1 MIIGIT
7 GTLGAGKGTIVE
19 FLKQKGFKHF
29 SVREFLIEKINQ
41 RGLPVNRDSMVAIAN
56 QLREKNSPS
65 YIVEQLLEQAKNSE
79 HAIIESIRTP
89 AEAELI
95 KKKSGFLLAVDA
107 ISQLRYTRIIT
118 RQSET
123 DNISF
128 DEFIGQE
135 KREMYSIDPNHQNLN
150 KCIQMANFVLENNK
164 DLKHLKKQ
172 VEIVLE
178 KIKTTKQEPEKYNR
192 PSWDEYFMKITS
204 V

>member
-95 KKKSGFLLAVDA
+95 KKKNGFLLAVDA

-150 KCIQMANFVLENNK
+150 KCIQMANFVCLYQQQNQLEQATAQYQYILQYISPTNTK
-164 DLKHLKKQ
+164 ARQALE
-172 VEIVLE
+172 EINSL
-178 KIKTTKQEPEKYNR
+178 N
-192 PSWDEYFMKITS
+192 
-204 V
+204 